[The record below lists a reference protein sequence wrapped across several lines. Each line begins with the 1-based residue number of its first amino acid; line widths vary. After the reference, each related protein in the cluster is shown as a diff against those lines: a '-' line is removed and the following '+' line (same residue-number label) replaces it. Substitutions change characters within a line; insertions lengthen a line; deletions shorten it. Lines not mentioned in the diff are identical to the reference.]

1 MNTKELGTI
10 ALGVALTQQD
20 VLLAFGKELA
30 VDWLSASDED
40 RLELYKLAVEST
52 EKFLSDLKAIKL

>member
-40 RLELYKLAVEST
+40 RLELYKLAVEAT
-52 EKFLSDLKAIKL
+52 EKFLSDLKTLKL